1 MCKFARGQHSVEFL
15 SAGLFMPWGSDRVA
29 ESSQTFFE
37 EAYIGYGLCPFIH
50 QESRGRL
57 IAGGRR
63 DNWQTVLTITLI
75 KREQPYSVNA
85 GIFVL
90 PVLCGEQGAESV
102 NGDLASEGP

>member
-1 MCKFARGQHSVEFL
+1 
-15 SAGLFMPWGSDRVA
+15 MPWGSDRVA

-37 EAYIGYGLCPFIH
+37 DEYIGYGLCPFIH

-57 IAGGRR
+57 ITGRMEGQLA
-63 DNWQTVLTITLI
+63 DGVNNAITLI

-90 PVLCGEQGAESV
+90 PVLCGEQGAESE
-102 NGDLASEGP
+102 NGDLASEGS